1 MMLDI
6 DLRLFAKDVLY
17 VSPEPRDSGWSFFN
31 VYSLLDFKNIYNVY
45 YENENVR
52 SIPALLDYCR
62 ETNLFSESGKSWTH
76 RNLLEIVNALKKTGL
91 LDIKT
96 SAPLAGMVFDCKS
109 SQMLTKNDIIS
120 LRKVFYSYFRFKDF
134 LQMFR
139 KAPNE
144 YILAYMYE
152 SRFFNRFISIAE
164 KKEYY
169 LEDSKQVTMRFWDV
183 FTKWGMTLKILNK
196 CSLTALNIET
206 NCYEL
211 QNGYLVKEST
221 GIPQEFRVLKFMQD
235 NFTSEC
241 VYIPDLEREIIF
253 HLGYHLEDIKDAI
266 ISECTEYSNTFRLQ
280 RITEIFIEQGERILF
295 PFVDGSYMSH
305 ILKI

>member
-1 MMLDI
+1 MLDI

-17 VSPEPRDSGWSFFN
+17 VSPESRDSGWSYFN

-45 YENENVR
+45 YENECVR

-96 SAPLAGMVFDCKS
+96 SAPLTGMAFDCKS
-109 SQMLTKNDIIS
+109 SQMLTKNDILS

-139 KAPNE
+139 KAPND

-152 SRFFNRFISIAE
+152 SRFFNRFISTVE

-169 LEDSKQVTMRFWDV
+169 LENSKQVTMRFWDV
-183 FTKWGMTLKILNK
+183 FTKWGMTLRTLNK

-206 NCYEL
+206 NCNEL

-221 GIPQEFRVLKFMQD
+221 DIPQEFRVLKFMQD
-235 NFTSEC
+235 NFNSEC

>member
-96 SAPLAGMVFDCKS
+96 SAPLAGMAFDCKS

-139 KAPNE
+139 KAPNK

-280 RITEIFIEQGERILF
+280 RITDIFIEQGERILF

>member
-1 MMLDI
+1 MRLYI
-6 DLRLFAKDVLY
+6 DLRLFAKDVMN
-17 VSPEPRDSGWSFFN
+17 VSPESKDFGWSYFN

-96 SAPLAGMVFDCKS
+96 SAPLAGMAFDCKS

-169 LEDSKQVTMRFWDV
+169 LEDSKQVAMRFWDV

-221 GIPQEFRVLKFMQD
+221 DIPQEFRVLKFMQD

-241 VYIPDLEREIIF
+241 VYRPDLEREIIF

-280 RITEIFIEQGERILF
+280 RITEIFIEHGERILF

>member
-96 SAPLAGMVFDCKS
+96 SAPLAGMAFDCKS

-152 SRFFNRFISIAE
+152 SRFFKRFISIAE

>member
-1 MMLDI
+1 MRLDV
-6 DLRLFAKDVLY
+6 DLRLFAKDVMY
-17 VSPEPRDSGWSFFN
+17 VSPKARGLGWSYFN

-45 YENENVR
+45 YANENVR
-52 SIPALLDYCR
+52 SIPVLLDYCR
-62 ETNLFSESGKSWTH
+62 KNNLFSESGKSWTQ

-96 SAPLAGMVFDCKS
+96 SAPLVGMSFDS
-109 SQMLTKNDIIS
+109 NNSQVITKNGIFS
-120 LRKVFYSYFRFKDF
+120 LRKIYYSYFRFKDF

-139 KAPNE
+139 MAPNE
-144 YILAYMYE
+144 YIVAYMYE

-221 GIPQEFRVLKFMQD
+221 DIPQEFRVLKFMQD

-280 RITEIFIEQGERILF
+280 RITEIFIEHGERILF

>member
-96 SAPLAGMVFDCKS
+96 SAPLVGMAFDCKS

-183 FTKWGMTLKILNK
+183 FTKWGMILKILNK

>member
-17 VSPEPRDSGWSFFN
+17 VSPEYRDSGWSYFN

-96 SAPLAGMVFDCKS
+96 SAPLAGMAFDCKS
-109 SQMLTKNDIIS
+109 CQMLTKNDIIS

-196 CSLTALNIET
+196 CSLIALNIET

-221 GIPQEFRVLKFMQD
+221 DIPQEFRVLKFMQD

-280 RITEIFIEQGERILF
+280 RITEIFIEHGERILF

>member
-96 SAPLAGMVFDCKS
+96 SAPLAGMAFDCKS

-196 CSLTALNIET
+196 CSLTVLNIET

>member
-96 SAPLAGMVFDCKS
+96 SAPLAGMAFDCKS

-196 CSLTALNIET
+196 CSLSALNIET

>member
-96 SAPLAGMVFDCKS
+96 SAPLAGMAFDCKS

-139 KAPNE
+139 KAPNK

-206 NCYEL
+206 NCCEL

>member
-96 SAPLAGMVFDCKS
+96 SAPLAGMAFDCKS

-120 LRKVFYSYFRFKDF
+120 LRKVFYSYFRFKDL

>member
-96 SAPLAGMVFDCKS
+96 SAPLAGMAFDCKS

-164 KKEYY
+164 EKEYY

>member
-96 SAPLAGMVFDCKS
+96 SAPLAGMAFDCKS

-134 LQMFR
+134 FQMFR

>member
-17 VSPEPRDSGWSFFN
+17 VSPEYRDSGWSYFN

-96 SAPLAGMVFDCKS
+96 SAPLAGMAFDCKS
-109 SQMLTKNDIIS
+109 CQMLTKNDIIS

-211 QNGYLVKEST
+211 QNCYLVKEST
-221 GIPQEFRVLKFMQD
+221 DIPQEFRVLKFMQD

-280 RITEIFIEQGERILF
+280 RITEIFIEHGERILF

>member
-1 MMLDI
+1 MLDI

-17 VSPEPRDSGWSFFN
+17 VSPESRDSGWSYFN

-96 SAPLAGMVFDCKS
+96 SAPLAGMAFDCKS

-139 KAPNE
+139 NAPNE

-169 LEDSKQVTMRFWDV
+169 LVGCPVRCTNFS
-183 FTKWGMTLKILNK
+183 
-196 CSLTALNIET
+196 SL
-206 NCYEL
+206 
-211 QNGYLVKEST
+211 S
-221 GIPQEFRVLKFMQD
+221 
-235 NFTSEC
+235 
-241 VYIPDLEREIIF
+241 
-253 HLGYHLEDIKDAI
+253 
-266 ISECTEYSNTFRLQ
+266 
-280 RITEIFIEQGERILF
+280 
-295 PFVDGSYMSH
+295 
-305 ILKI
+305 

>member
-96 SAPLAGMVFDCKS
+96 SAPLAGMAFDCKS

-139 KAPNE
+139 KAPNK

-169 LEDSKQVTMRFWDV
+169 LEESKQVTMRFWDV

-196 CSLTALNIET
+196 CSLTALKIET

>member
-96 SAPLAGMVFDCKS
+96 SAPLAGMAFDCKS

-235 NFTSEC
+235 NFTPEC

>member
-1 MMLDI
+1 MRLYI
-6 DLRLFAKDVLY
+6 DLRLFAKDVMN
-17 VSPEPRDSGWSFFN
+17 VSPESKDFGWSYFN

-62 ETNLFSESGKSWTH
+62 ETNLFSESDKSWTH

-96 SAPLAGMVFDCKS
+96 SAPLAGMAFDCKS

-183 FTKWGMTLKILNK
+183 FTKWGMTLRILNK

-206 NCYEL
+206 TCYEL
-211 QNGYLVKEST
+211 QNGY
-221 GIPQEFRVLKFMQD
+221 
-235 NFTSEC
+235 
-241 VYIPDLEREIIF
+241 
-253 HLGYHLEDIKDAI
+253 
-266 ISECTEYSNTFRLQ
+266 
-280 RITEIFIEQGERILF
+280 
-295 PFVDGSYMSH
+295 
-305 ILKI
+305 

>member
-17 VSPEPRDSGWSFFN
+17 VSPEYRDSGWSYFN

-96 SAPLAGMVFDCKS
+96 SAPLAGMAFDCKS
-109 SQMLTKNDIIS
+109 CQMLTKNDIIS

-139 KAPNE
+139 KAPNG

-211 QNGYLVKEST
+211 QNGYLVKESAD
-221 GIPQEFRVLKFMQD
+221 IPQEFRVLKFMQD

-280 RITEIFIEQGERILF
+280 RITEIFIEHGERILF

>member
-96 SAPLAGMVFDCKS
+96 SAPLAGMAFDCKS

-266 ISECTEYSNTFRLQ
+266 ISEWTEYSNTFRLQ

>member
-96 SAPLAGMVFDCKS
+96 SAPLAGMAFDCKS

-144 YILAYMYE
+144 YILAYRYE